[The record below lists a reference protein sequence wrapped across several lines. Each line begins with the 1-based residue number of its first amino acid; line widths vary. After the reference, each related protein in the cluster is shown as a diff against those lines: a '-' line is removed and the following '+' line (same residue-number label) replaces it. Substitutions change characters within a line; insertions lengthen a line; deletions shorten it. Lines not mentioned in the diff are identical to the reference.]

1 MMSYVVETKVETKPV
16 IHSFSKTS
24 ACWI

>member
-1 MMSYVVETKVETKPV
+1 MSYVVETKVETKPV